1 MVAHSSVRDVAPYI
15 AGTPLLADAGLQ
27 AFAGEIAR
35 AVLVGLIS
43 IACASLAAYIQER
56 IRQRL
61 RAHPLSRAGKAAAKA
76 AIEEAKRQEGKWKWR
91 TRDNGRS

>member
-1 MVAHSSVRDVAPYI
+1 MTPAHRTSDIAPWI
-15 AGTPLLADAGLQ
+15 GGAPLLADAGVQ

-61 RAHPLSRAGKAAAKA
+61 RSLLAPAGQPPATAAVTK
-76 AIEEAKRQEGKWKWR
+76 
-91 TRDNGRS
+91 